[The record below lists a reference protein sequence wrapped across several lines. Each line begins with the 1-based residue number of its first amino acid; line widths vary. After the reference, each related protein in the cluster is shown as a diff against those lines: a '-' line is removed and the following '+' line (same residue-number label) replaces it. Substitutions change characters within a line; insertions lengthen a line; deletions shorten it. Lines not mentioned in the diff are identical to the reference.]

1 MNLRAVIAKFAAPRM
16 LADTGLAP
24 AVDSVDDAR
33 DRLRQAHA
41 EVTAARTRLAE
52 ARAAR
57 DRVEA
62 LASAADDA
70 ETEADRAAE
79 RASAVAKAW
88 ALSGARPDVSP
99 GDQVLLDHAT
109 DARRRAEQARLQ
121 ADGAEAALP
130 QVGDAVAVA
139 AADLEKAEEAV
150 RVAVIDVLVATAATH
165 FQTLHR
171 LHDEAE
177 HALMQLAG
185 LREILSNW
193 GPQHPW
199 GRFASIGT
207 GTDLAMRLRAAWPV
221 IPDGRSTRATAD
233 RWAELGAA
241 LFENPDAKF
250 SR

>member
-1 MNLRAVIAKFAAPRM
+1 MLAKFAAPTM

-109 DARRRAEQARLQ
+109 DARRRAEQTRLQ
-121 ADGAEAALP
+121 ADGAAAALP
-130 QVGDAVAVA
+130 AVGNSVRVAEVAVEH
-139 AADLEKAEEAV
+139 ADEEL
-150 RVAVIDVLVATAATH
+150 RKAVIDVLVATAAPH

-185 LREILSNW
+185 LRDLTASW
-193 GPQHPW
+193 GPAHPW
-199 GRFASIGT
+199 APYSSVST
-207 GTDLAMRLRAAWPV
+207 ATDISLKLRTCWPS
-221 IPDGRSTRATAD
+221 IPDARSTKATAD
-233 RWAELGAA
+233 AWAELGAR
-241 LFENPDAKF
+241 LHDDPDAAV
-250 SR
+250 